1 MCARHLT
8 PNLYQGGNVSLTR
21 LQRAAARYGAAEI
34 ETIHQSGK
42 PEYHIRIRAGAPA
55 PWKLPLMTRTRLLLL
70 LVMISAICSVMIPQW
85 VWLFPSIM
93 HAGSLWNTFMA

>member
-1 MCARHLT
+1 M
-8 PNLYQGGNVSLTR
+8 NLTR

-42 PEYHIRIRAGAPA
+42 PEYHIRIRPGDP
-55 PWKLPLMTRTRLLLL
+55 PSQSWKLPLMTRTRLLLL

-85 VWLFPSIM
+85 VWLLPSIM